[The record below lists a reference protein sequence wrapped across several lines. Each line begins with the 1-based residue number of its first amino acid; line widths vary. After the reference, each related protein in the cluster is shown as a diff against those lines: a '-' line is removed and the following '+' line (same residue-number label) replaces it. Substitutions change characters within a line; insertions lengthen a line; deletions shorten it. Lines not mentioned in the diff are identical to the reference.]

1 MVYITSDIKNW
12 HVSKSAA
19 CEHTVDKP
27 THYIRFDK
35 PQILNKENKYIPR
48 MICEA
53 IEIQKHP
60 DFNTE
65 IAGNFLP
72 PGTHS

>member
-1 MVYITSDIKNW
+1 MYITSDIENW
-12 HVSKSAA
+12 HVSKSAMR
-19 CEHTVDKP
+19 EDTVDKP

-53 IEIQKHP
+53 IEIQKYP
-60 DFNTE
+60 NLNREDDW
-65 IAGNFLP
+65 
-72 PGTHS
+72 